1 MKVTLK
7 KMIIALLIFILIATF
22 TYLVSTLSLFYKW
35 CNKNQLFIN
44 SDNILELDSEKIQ
57 QIGDKVGLQTR
68 LLKESLKETNKDEN
82 VHSIAEYYDPLGFA
96 VWSFMQ
102 NDVKTIFTVYIE
114 ISIILGATIAI
125 AYIIITSKRINN
137 ILKFIIGYVSIILS
151 VNILLWYR
159 FYHSFNKA
167 PFRIYCKSPSTKIFF
182 VVYTVI
188 FILIYVINYR
198 VGAKMAKDL
207 NESIKENKN
216 EN

>member
-22 TYLVSTLSLFYKW
+22 MYLLFTLSLFYKW
-35 CNKNQLFIN
+35 CNENQLFIN

-68 LLKESLKETNKDEN
+68 LLKESVKETNKDEN

-102 NDVKTIFTVYIE
+102 NDIKKIFTVHIE
-114 ISIILGATIAI
+114 ISIILGTTIAI
-125 AYIIITSKRINN
+125 AYIIITSKRLNN

-159 FYHSFNKA
+159 YYHSFKA
-167 PFRIYCKSPSTKIFF
+167 PFRTYCKRPSTKIFF

-216 EN
+216 GN